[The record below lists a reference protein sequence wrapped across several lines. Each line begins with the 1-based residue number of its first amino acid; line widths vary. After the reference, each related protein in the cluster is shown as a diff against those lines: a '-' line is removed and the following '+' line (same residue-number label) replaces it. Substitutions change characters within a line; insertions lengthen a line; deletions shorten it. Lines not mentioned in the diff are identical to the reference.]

1 MSQET
6 YERKKGV
13 RNMTLFKTI
22 DESGAESIHDCS
34 DKGIAMQAHL
44 IHFELPGI
52 NFKSVEIIEGNI

>member
-1 MSQET
+1 
-6 YERKKGV
+6 
-13 RNMTLFKTI
+13 MTLFKTI